1 MRRRVGP
8 TPAASSSPSSG
19 KEPHSMSRIGKKP
32 VPVPNGVTVT
42 LTGNTISVKGP
53 KGELSRKLH
62 PDMQIAVEDGTVNV
76 TRPSDE
82 QNHRALHGLTRSLI
96 ADMVEGVTNG
106 YRKQLEITGVGYKAE
121 VKPFGLQLALGFS
134 HPVEYRAPA
143 GIKLSAPQPTAVVIE
158 GADKE
163 KVGQVAA
170 EIRALRK
177 PEPYKGKGV
186 KYQGEQVRRKA
197 GKAGGK

>member
-1 MRRRVGP
+1 
-8 TPAASSSPSSG
+8 
-19 KEPHSMSRIGKKP
+19 MSRIGRKP

-42 LTGNTISVKGP
+42 VNGPAITVKGP
-53 KGELSRKLH
+53 RGELSRKLH
-62 PDMQIAVEDGTVNV
+62 PDMQVKVENGTVTV
-76 TRPSDE
+76 DRPSDE
-82 QNHRALHGLTRSLI
+82 DRHRALHGLTRSLI
-96 ADMVEGVTNG
+96 ANMVEGVTQG
-106 YRKQLEITGVGYKAE
+106 YKKQLEITGVGYKAE
-121 VKPFGLQLALGFS
+121 VKPFGLQLALGYS

-143 GIKLSAPQPTAVVIE
+143 GIKLSAPQPIVVVIE

-186 KYQGEQVRRKA
+186 RYQGEQIRRKA